1 MWSLIC
7 RASALQMCAIAL
19 SVFNNYIT
27 FFAVLS
33 VVGRI
38 QVYEGGSKV
47 FIVICTSTG
56 GRPLTMSVTGP
67 SGVVEDM
74 MNIVVEGNIEGMG
87 NDTFSAEVV
96 RHNGKHGDFYTC
108 IASNGV
114 SNISSNSPI
123 LQGLTFYYWHIK
135 QAIIMCWFY
144 SCLQSGFTPSNPDI
158 SYISDSGVES
168 AIRRSHS
175 DWICSTLQ

>member
-1 MWSLIC
+1 MGI
-7 RASALQMCAIAL
+7 IVL
-19 SVFNNYIT
+19 SIFNNYTT

-33 VVGRI
+33 VVGNI
-38 QVYEGGSKV
+38 QVFEGGSDIFKV
-47 FIVICTSTG
+47 SCTSTG

-74 MNIVVEGNIEGMG
+74 MNIVVEGDMEGMG

-96 RHNGKHGDFYTC
+96 RQNGKHGDFYTC

-123 LQGLTFYYWHIK
+123 LQGLTF
-135 QAIIMCWFY
+135 
-144 SCLQSGFTPSNPDI
+144 LLLT
-158 SYISDSGVES
+158 
-168 AIRRSHS
+168 
-175 DWICSTLQ
+175 